1 MTTTD
6 RLTARTAPRVLVVV
20 NSTSSGLRR
29 LERWLEEAGL
39 DLDQRIGSEGLP
51 AGLDG
56 YDGLVMLGGGLMPDD
71 DERAPWLAQ
80 ERRLA
85 AEAIDRDL
93 PTLGICLG
101 GQVLAQ
107 VCGGTVKAKTG
118 VPERGMTRISTTS
131 EGTTDP
137 VIGVLAPSAPMIENH
152 EDRITALGD
161 QAVLLASSA
170 DCEFQAFR
178 LGRHVRGLQFH
189 PEVNAERLRTW
200 DDAAL
205 AEQNF
210 DLARMIAEAD
220 VHDGEN
226 TAISRALADAFA
238 GEVREH
244 AEVSR

>member
-1 MTTTD
+1 MPTTD

-20 NSTSSGLRR
+20 NSASSGLRR
-29 LERWLEEAGL
+29 LEEWLQTAGL
-39 DLDQRIGSEGLP
+39 DLDQRLGSEGLP
-51 AGLDG
+51 ETLEGFDA
-56 YDGLVMLGGGLMPDD
+56 LVMLGGGLMPDD
-71 DERAPWLAQ
+71 DDRAPWLAR
-80 ERRLA
+80 ERQLA

-107 VCGGTVKAKTG
+107 VCGGEVKAKTG
-118 VPERGMTRISTTS
+118 VPERGMTRIETTPA
-131 EGTTDP
+131 GRDDA
-137 VIGVLAPSAPMIENH
+137 VIGALSSAAPMIENH
-152 EDRITALGD
+152 EDRITALSD
-161 QAVLLASSA
+161 RAVLLASSA

-210 DLARMIAEAD
+210 DLAALIADAEQHSA
-220 VHDGEN
+220 EN
-226 TAISRALADAFA
+226 TAVSRALADAFA
-238 GEVREH
+238 AEVREH
-244 AEVSR
+244 AEAAR